1 MGPPVLS
8 CERKELSKC
17 TANVSLSDGS
27 FEISEGE
34 FIRDMGGFPE
44 QKNRTIDLRPALN
57 HNRKKNTNGKAIQA
71 DGCFNANQKKTYRL
85 EDGIFIY
92 R

>member
-1 MGPPVLS
+1 
-8 CERKELSKC
+8 
-17 TANVSLSDGS
+17 
-27 FEISEGE
+27 
-34 FIRDMGGFPE
+34 MGGFPE

-71 DGCFNANQKKTYRL
+71 DGCFNANQKKTCRL